1 MEDLVFAAVAI
12 YRAFEG
18 YLLAFL
24 LVLPRAFAFVTASQ
38 LLAPTAVPRLARNVA
53 ILVIALPVTPLMLPY
68 SDLFV
73 GRVGLFIGFFFKEV
87 ALGVIMGYLVFW
99 LFWAV
104 QAAGTLIDNQR
115 GAAIASSIDP
125 LQGHEAAPLG
135 LLFSQAFITYFFSIG
150 GFLIIT
156 MLLYRSYMIWP
167 ITEMIP
173 IGVPEFPALLLE
185 VLDLGMKLAFI
196 LAAPI
201 IAIMFLAEFAL
212 AMVSRFAP
220 QVQVFILAMPIKSAL
235 AILVLIFYLPLMLS
249 YSVDQHGLIPGLFER
264 LWEMMR
270 VAREL

>member
-1 MEDLVFAAVAI
+1 MQDLLFAVVEM

-24 LVLPRAFAFVTASQ
+24 LVLPRAYAFLTISQ
-38 LLAPTAVPRLARNVA
+38 LLPQTAVPRLARNAA
-53 ILVIALPVTPLMLPY
+53 ILVICLPVTPIMLPY
-68 SDLFV
+68 STLFV
-73 GRVGLFIGFFFKEV
+73 GEVALFVAFFFKEV

-135 LLFSQAFITYFFSIG
+135 MLFSQAFITYFFSIG
-150 GFLIIT
+150 GFLVIT
-156 MLLYRSYMIWP
+156 MLLYRSYVIWP

-173 IGVPEFPALLLE
+173 ITRPDFPAQMLA
-185 VLDLGMKLAFI
+185 VLDLGMRLAFI
-196 LAAPI
+196 LSAPI

-235 AILVLIFYLPLMLS
+235 AMIVLLFYMPLMMS
-249 YSVDQHGLIPGLFER
+249 YAIDQNTMIQTLFDR
-264 LWEMMR
+264 FYDLMR
-270 VAREL
+270 FTRDN

>member
-1 MEDLVFAAVAI
+1 
-12 YRAFEG
+12 
-18 YLLAFL
+18 
-24 LVLPRAFAFVTASQ
+24 
-38 LLAPTAVPRLARNVA
+38 
-53 ILVIALPVTPLMLPY
+53 
-68 SDLFV
+68 
-73 GRVGLFIGFFFKEV
+73 
-87 ALGVIMGYLVFW
+87 
-99 LFWAV
+99 V

-156 MLLYRSYMIWP
+156 MLLYRSYVIWP

-173 IGVPEFPALLLE
+173 IGTPEFPRLILG

-201 IAIMFLAEFAL
+201 IAIMFIAEFAL

-235 AILVLIFYLPLMLS
+235 AMIVLLFYMPLMFS
-249 YSVDQHGLIPGLFER
+249 FAIDQHRGITSLFDQFYDI
-264 LWEMMR
+264 MR
-270 VAREL
+270 ITRQP

>member
-1 MEDLVFAAVAI
+1 MEELLFAVVEL

-24 LVLPRAFAFVTASQ
+24 LTLPRAFAFLTVSQ
-38 LLAPTAVPRLARNVA
+38 LLPQTAVPRLARNAA
-53 ILVIALPVTPLMLPY
+53 ILVICLPVAPLMLPY
-68 SDLFV
+68 STLFV
-73 GRVGLFIGFFFKEV
+73 GEIALFVAFFFKEV

-135 LLFSQAFITYFFSIG
+135 MLFSQAFITYFFSIG
-150 GFLIIT
+150 GFLVIT
-156 MLLYRSYMIWP
+156 MLLYRSYVIWP

-173 IGVPEFPALLLE
+173 ITQPDFPAQILG
-185 VLDLGMKLAFI
+185 VLDLGMRLAFI
-196 LAAPI
+196 LSAPI

-235 AILVLIFYLPLMLS
+235 AMIVLLFYMPLMMS
-249 YSVDQHGLIPGLFER
+249 YALEQNLMIQSLFDRFYE
-264 LWEMMR
+264 LMR
-270 VAREL
+270 ITRGD